1 MRCAMKVS
9 TNKLMAIMVSAL
21 MVATYVHAKDAPVD
35 PDCNKM
41 ATNAKSFAT
50 LKVTGIATTP
60 AQFASFI
67 VSPTVQSYPIRS
79 ILTYVFESTDKTP
92 EQIYVALYG
101 RCVQMGYKDLLQY
114 FTEREAYLDLKA
126 ANAELITKLA
136 TSEHDRGLLLQQV
149 SQLKEIMSTAPAK
162 RRANYVV
169 DTTPLVINGK

>member
-1 MRCAMKVS
+1 MKALII
-9 TNKLMAIMVSAL
+9 TALLISASI
-21 MVATYVHAKDAPVD
+21 VHAKDIPVD
-35 PDCNKM
+35 ADCSKM
-41 ATNAKSFAT
+41 ATNAKSFAQ
-50 LKVTGIATTP
+50 LKQTGVATTP

-67 VSPTVQSYPIRS
+67 VSPTVQTYPIRS
-79 ILTYVFESTDKTP
+79 ILNYVFESTDKTP
-92 EQIYVALYG
+92 EQIYTALYG

>member
-1 MRCAMKVS
+1 MKLLVI
-9 TNKLMAIMVSAL
+9 TTMLMMASLAS
-21 MVATYVHAKDAPVD
+21 AKDAPVD

-79 ILTYVFESTDKTP
+79 ILTYVFESSDKNP
-92 EQIYVALYG
+92 DQIYTALYG

-114 FTEREAYLDLKA
+114 FTEREAFIDLKA
-126 ANAELITKLA
+126 KNEELTTKLA
-136 TSEHDRGLLLQQV
+136 SAEHDKAILASQV
-149 SQLKEIMSTAPAK
+149 SQLKDIMSTTGTK
-162 RRANYVV
+162 HRANYVV
-169 DTTPLVINGK
+169 DSTPLVIHGGQQH